1 MISLSDSCSARFRWS
16 ESTFVVRVFLC
27 GPERGARVVVPLVA
41 LFPCDYFQPVWM
53 GCKRLSQAT
62 VPEAVP

>member
-27 GPERGARVVVPLVA
+27 GPERGARVVVPLGA
-41 LFPCDYFQPVWM
+41 LFTGNYFQSAWM
-53 GCKRLSQAT
+53 VCKPQSEAT
-62 VPEAVP
+62 VPEGVP

>member
-1 MISLSDSCSARFRWS
+1 MISLSEPCCARFRWS

-41 LFPCDYFQPVWM
+41 LFLGDYFKSARMVCQ
-53 GCKRLSQAT
+53 RQSEAT
-62 VPEAVP
+62 VQEGVP

>member
-1 MISLSDSCSARFRWS
+1 
-16 ESTFVVRVFLC
+16 VVRVFLC

-53 GCKRLSQAT
+53 MCKPQTEAT
-62 VPEAVP
+62 VTKGSQ

>member
-1 MISLSDSCSARFRWS
+1 M
-16 ESTFVVRVFLC
+16 VRVFLC
-27 GPERGARVVVPLVA
+27 GPERGARVVVPLGA
-41 LFPCDYFQPVWM
+41 LFPRDYFQPVWM